1 MTTPDFR
8 NSQSPQ
14 YFERSAR
21 LSCAVASSPFLL
33 LFLLVAVIQA
43 ALLLWLCQLP
53 PWLFWSALLLVLI
66 YALLERGRLRRMT
79 GVLSTRERRWF
90 WRSTGGE
97 EREFQFRG
105 ELLLWRWLV
114 VIHGRD
120 QTGVPLRLVL
130 ARDAL
135 VRDDWRRLQAALR
148 FSR

>member
-1 MTTPDFR
+1 
-8 NSQSPQ
+8 
-14 YFERSAR
+14 
-21 LSCAVASSPFLL
+21 
-33 LFLLVAVIQA
+33 
-43 ALLLWLCQLP
+43 
-53 PWLFWSALLLVLI
+53 
-66 YALLERGRLRRMT
+66 MT